1 MLLHRRDMRG
11 VVAHREDTAV
21 HGRVQ
26 SLDAAVHHLGKA
38 GEVGYIENIV
48 PRLAQRL
55 GGAAGRHQL
64 DAVTDERG
72 GTHGEPRLV
81 AEGQEGAA
89 EGKTVGSW
97 GGPRS

>member
-1 MLLHRRDMRG
+1 MLLPRRDMRG

-72 GTHGEPRLV
+72 GKLGEPRLV
-81 AEGQEGAA
+81 ADGTEGA
-89 EGKTVGSW
+89 
-97 GGPRS
+97 GGGNDGGTLGGRAG